1 MRSYKPMGMLLL
13 AGVAFLA
20 LIASSASARTGAVT
34 AEPAANDVVVLR
46 AGESI
51 LVPPGETLTIDPV
64 VLPPVV
70 PTPIDREPWPVAGP
84 SGSGGEVRSIQ
95 FDEPVA
101 VNGGGVPIDPDPSGD
116 VEPIP
121 IVPLFEIV

>member
-34 AEPAANDVVVLR
+34 AEPAANDVVVH

-51 LVPPGETLTIDPV
+51 LVPPGEPLTIDPV

-84 SGSGGEVRSIQ
+84 GGSGGEVRSIQ